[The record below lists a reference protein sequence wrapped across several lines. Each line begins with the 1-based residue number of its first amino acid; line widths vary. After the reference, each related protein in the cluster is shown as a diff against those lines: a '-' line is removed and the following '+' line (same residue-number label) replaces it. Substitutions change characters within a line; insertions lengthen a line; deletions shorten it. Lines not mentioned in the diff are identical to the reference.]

1 MRLPTET
8 PASIIAFLQTLPPD
22 QPIWA
27 FVVTADEVRASLHD
41 CDYAMPDGTA
51 ASDHLIAE
59 AMRNYDKSMYFA
71 DSTPLSDIVDESV
84 SLITNITDY

>member
-1 MRLPTET
+1 
-8 PASIIAFLQTLPPD
+8 
-22 QPIWA
+22 
-27 FVVTADEVRASLHD
+27 
-41 CDYAMPDGTA
+41 MPDGTA

-84 SLITNITDY
+84 FLITNITDY

>member
-1 MRLPTET
+1 MRLPNET
-8 PASIIAFLQTLPPD
+8 PASVIAFLQTLPPD

-27 FVVTADEVRASLHD
+27 AVVTADEVRASLHD
-41 CDYAMPDGTA
+41 GDYAMPDGTA

-71 DSTPLSDIVDESV
+71 DSTPLSEIVDESV